1 MFFNR
6 LRAFVAL
13 LVAVTVSL
21 LFGFATRALRV
32 SKFADISGERVF
44 YLYSASSQA
53 KCVSTLSFLDIFCV
67 KGESVAFD
75 VETDGETLARE
86 IALRYGAEIIL
97 REEAGDVV
105 SYYAYTPAWGER
117 VCVGGKAVNLHIAVR
132 ENACAVGTPII
143 FGGF

>member
-13 LVAVTVSL
+13 LVAVSVSL
-21 LFGFATRALRV
+21 LFGFATRARRV

-53 KCVSTLSFLDIFCV
+53 KCVSSLSVLDMFCV
-67 KGESVAFD
+67 KGESVAF
-75 VETDGETLARE
+75 VSETDGETVVRE
-86 IALRYGAEIIL
+86 LISRYGAEIVL
-97 REEAGDVV
+97 REEAGGVI

-117 VCVGGKAVNLHIAVR
+117 VCVNGKAVNLHIAVR
-132 ENACAVGTPII
+132 ENACAVGSPII